1 MQMIAH
7 HSKAQNIHSEHASQ
21 KFQTLPDPFSAVR
34 VILFGLPISPAQM
47 RPADT
52 AVDDME
58 NLNFPVRNDLS
69 PIDPWHTC
77 RSAKCE

>member
-1 MQMIAH
+1 
-7 HSKAQNIHSEHASQ
+7 
-21 KFQTLPDPFSAVR
+21 
-34 VILFGLPISPAQM
+34 M

-77 RSAKCE
+77 HSEKHKSKTPGVTIKRLILFVKVHGT